1 MVVVLMLNMSLKEE
15 YSYVDVVI
23 DDVYV
28 LLVFKLAYA
37 PCKLGLRKV
46 VGMDSGVEVDP
57 LEQLFLLLGELRLL
71 EGLVGL
77 KG

>member
-28 LLVFKLAYA
+28 LLVLNWHV
-37 PCKLGLRKV
+37 LRV
-46 VGMDSGVEVDP
+46 S
-57 LEQLFLLLGELRLL
+57 
-71 EGLVGL
+71 
-77 KG
+77 